1 MRILKDINAIA
12 IDHGAVTHSQAHL
25 VLNLLKKVECPTRL
39 AELLQTVHPLIRA
52 HWTTESSEL
61 LLTKANLH

>member
-1 MRILKDINAIA
+1 MRILEDINAIA
-12 IDHGAVTHSQAHL
+12 ANHGGVTYNQAHL

-39 AELLQTVHPLIRA
+39 SELLSSVHPLIQA

-61 LLTKANLH
+61 LLTQANIH